1 MKKVILA
8 LLCALMVFAAVM
20 PAFALES
27 EKTNENEITIEW
39 DDMFGE
45 NAGAPDEAPAEI
57 GFGSLLQ

>member
-8 LLCALMVFAAVM
+8 LLCALMVFAAIM

-39 DDMFGE
+39 DDMFGSWIRLP
-45 NAGAPDEAPAEI
+45 GKT
-57 GFGSLLQ
+57 LQ